1 MNNLRNRVQLIGNI
15 GSTPVLKQ
23 TSNGKVYSKISLAT
37 NSTYVDKEGNKVKE
51 TQWHPI
57 VVWGK
62 KAEIAEKYITKGQ
75 EICIDGKLNYR
86 TYEDNNGDTKNV
98 FEIIATEILLL
109 KK

>member
-15 GSTPVLKQ
+15 GSTPVLQQ

-62 KAEIAEKYITKGQ
+62 KAEIAENPTAKKLYLGNTSRKITLCTQ
-75 EICIDGKLNYR
+75 CAD
-86 TYEDNNGDTKNV
+86 
-98 FEIIATEILLL
+98 ATFNWFCCFLDSCLHRE
-109 KK
+109 K

>member
-15 GSTPVLKQ
+15 GSTPVLQQ

-57 VVWGK
+57 VMWGK

>member
-15 GSTPVLKQ
+15 GSTPVLQQ

-37 NSTYVDKEGNKVKE
+37 NSAYVDKEGNKVKE

-57 VVWGK
+57 VMWGK

>member
-1 MNNLRNRVQLIGNI
+1 MNNLINRVQLIGNI
-15 GSTPVLKQ
+15 GSTPVLQQ

-37 NSTYVDKEGNKVKE
+37 NSTYVDKEGNKIKE

>member
-1 MNNLRNRVQLIGNI
+1 M
-15 GSTPVLKQ
+15 
-23 TSNGKVYSKISLAT
+23 
-37 NSTYVDKEGNKVKE
+37 
-51 TQWHPI
+51 
-57 VVWGK
+57 WGK

-98 FEIIATEILLL
+98 FEIIATDILLL